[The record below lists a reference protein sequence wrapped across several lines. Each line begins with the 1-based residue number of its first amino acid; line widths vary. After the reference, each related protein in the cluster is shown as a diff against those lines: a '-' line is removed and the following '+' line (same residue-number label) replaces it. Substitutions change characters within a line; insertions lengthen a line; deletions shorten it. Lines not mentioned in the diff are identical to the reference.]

1 MSRNIDE
8 MATLYHEHGV
18 CLRTRTVFID
28 GDNDEENFEI
38 TMKSARRDIK
48 NLQLLDSLSPEG
60 TRPIYV
66 RLNCSG
72 GDVLAGMAIYD
83 AITSCVNKVIVY
95 AHNAM
100 SMGSIILQ
108 AGDERILYPNATV
121 MIHNGTVSRAGSPK
135 TVENWQKYDK
145 SMDTRHEDIYL
156 AKIKEKKPRFTR
168 KQLQDMLEHDTILS
182 AQEAVDLGL
191 ADKILE

>member
-8 MATLYHEHGV
+8 TATLYHEHGV

-28 GDNDEENFEI
+28 GDEDEDGFEV

-48 NLQLLDSLSPEG
+48 NLQLLDSLSPDG

-66 RLNCSG
+66 KLNCNG
-72 GDVLAGMAIYD
+72 GEVLAGMAIYD
-83 AITSCVNKVIVY
+83 AIASCVNKVIVL

-108 AGDERILYPNATV
+108 AGDERILYPHCTV
-121 MIHNGTVSRAGSPK
+121 MIHNGSVSRAGSPK

-145 SMDTRHEDIYL
+145 SMDTRHENIYL
-156 AKIKEKKPRFTR
+156 DKIKQKKPRFTR

-191 ADKILE
+191 ADKVLE

>member
-1 MSRNIDE
+1 
-8 MATLYHEHGV
+8 
-18 CLRTRTVFID
+18 
-28 GDNDEENFEI
+28 
-38 TMKSARRDIK
+38 MKSARRDIK
-48 NLQLLDSLSPEG
+48 NLQLLDSLSSDG

-72 GDVLAGMAIYD
+72 GDVLAAMAIYD
-83 AITSCVNKVIVY
+83 AIASCVNKVIVH

-145 SMDTRHEDIYL
+145 SMDIRHEDIYL
-156 AKIKEKKPRFTR
+156 GKIKEKKPRFTR
-168 KQLQDMLEHDTILS
+168 KQLQDLLEHDTILS
-182 AQEAVDLGL
+182 AKEAVDLGL
-191 ADKILE
+191 ADKVME